1 MDDVTSWDGPSPRQA
16 GRPVARLSGSMMT
29 TRDRPT
35 TARRDPEEHRARVD
49 TASNRPAGPGE
60 GPVAYVGQNVNVT
73 AAYRKSTS
81 FDGPVSSM
89 KSPEKKWA

>member
-1 MDDVTSWDGPSPRQA
+1 
-16 GRPVARLSGSMMT
+16 MT
-29 TRDRPT
+29 TGERDAERTELRPGGWHSRST
-35 TARRDPEEHRARVD
+35 GAWLCLSLRLAVAAAALVPD
-49 TASNRPAGPGE
+49 RPAGPGE

-89 KSPEKKWA
+89 KSPEKKWE